1 MAFALRRGGIQLAS
15 CNDICDWCVTNN
27 EGACNKT
34 GIDLA
39 YHEYH
44 SQIGE
49 KKAAQWVIWNAKAR
63 KKLDRRKAA
72 VKRAGIIPPNKQEL
86 EAFVQTQ
93 KQARLR
99 DNGRPIIDPL
109 TIAVAAFSAIKSGV
123 SAGREIQ
130 DLMGEVGKLWAA
142 SDQIN
147 SNYTTAKSKSS
158 LFGSAEEEA
167 MSEFIAKTKA
177 REMEDELRELQ
188 YTRGADA
195 WNELIRMR
203 GEARKRRKE
212 EAADIIRKKRERID
226 LFIQIGVGI
235 AASLIG
241 IMVIVAFFAAI
252 IR

>member
-1 MAFALRRGGIQLAS
+1 M
-15 CNDICDWCVTNN
+15 
-27 EGACNKT
+27 
-34 GIDLA
+34 
-39 YHEYH
+39 
-44 SQIGE
+44 
-49 KKAAQWVIWNAKAR
+49 
-63 KKLDRRKAA
+63 
-72 VKRAGIIPPNKQEL
+72 
-86 EAFVQTQ
+86 
-93 KQARLR
+93 
-99 DNGRPIIDPL
+99 
-109 TIAVAAFSAIKSGV
+109 AAFGAIKSGV

-142 SDQIN
+142 TDQIN

-158 LFGSAEEEA
+158 LFSSAEEEA

-177 REMEDELRELQ
+177 REMEDELRELIQ

-212 EAADIIRKKRERID
+212 EAADIIRKKRERVD

-241 IMVIVAFFAAI
+241 IMVIVAFFATI

>member
-1 MAFALRRGGIQLAS
+1 M
-15 CNDICDWCVTNN
+15 
-27 EGACNKT
+27 
-34 GIDLA
+34 
-39 YHEYH
+39 
-44 SQIGE
+44 
-49 KKAAQWVIWNAKAR
+49 
-63 KKLDRRKAA
+63 
-72 VKRAGIIPPNKQEL
+72 
-86 EAFVQTQ
+86 
-93 KQARLR
+93 
-99 DNGRPIIDPL
+99 
-109 TIAVAAFSAIKSGV
+109 TIAVGAFGAIKAGV

-177 REMEDELRELQ
+177 REMEDELRELIQ

-212 EAADIIRKKRERID
+212 EAADIIRKKRDRVD